1 MEFVVTKWQNIF
13 KGIVE
18 LNDVFTLVLE
28 WARMQGQI
36 WFNVWKLQ
44 AYIQLLLSKGIM

>member
-1 MEFVVTKWQNIF
+1 MKNKHMDTCNPMEFVVTKWQNIF
-13 KGIVE
+13 KAIVE

-36 WFNVWKLQ
+36 L
-44 AYIQLLLSKGIM
+44 I